1 MQNAAKRKSISPPAL
16 TALWTI
22 LLLVVTL
29 CLGQTRVL
37 GFAVTP
43 QPASGIFA
51 PANPSSIGE
60 NYDGCPYDASDSLL
74 AAKTIPT
81 GPKAFAMGIDDHL
94 DDFARQNGATTW
106 KNFDDVTNWKPQ
118 VMDRLADL
126 NQKVLF
132 NLDGVDV
139 WGGVQRGA
147 SGRGGATDWELFQL
161 RQNPSFPNVEF
172 RKGGQQVPN
181 PFQ

>member
-1 MQNAAKRKSISPPAL
+1 MTKQ
-16 TALWTI
+16 
-22 LLLVVTL
+22 LLLLLTL
-29 CLGQTRVL
+29 LFSLSG
-37 GFAVTP
+37 
-43 QPASGIFA
+43 PAMGEYSDFER
-51 PANPSSIGE
+51 SS
-60 NYDGCPYDASDSLL
+60 L

-118 VMDRLADL
+118 VMDRLADP